1 MTSSYNFLVWPRH
14 TSRSDACIPEA
25 SPVGDSTA
33 HVPNPWLTATKSNNN
48 LLNFSI
54 LKDSLLILAWF
65 SKAWPI
71 VGWLEFKASPNN

>member
-1 MTSSYNFLVWPRH
+1 MLVVIALK
-14 TSRSDACIPEA
+14 DILF
-25 SPVGDSTA
+25 DII
-33 HVPNPWLTATKSNNN
+33 KSNNN

-71 VGWLEFKASPNN
+71 VGWLESEASPNN